1 MVGLTSVL
9 LSGLSGMRASQ
20 AAMATISQNI
30 ANANTPGY
38 VRTEVT
44 LAPRSNLGAG
54 AGVEVTSIKR
64 AADKF
69 LATASYIAEAARG
82 AAAARSDLLSRAQ
95 LSFGDPAS
103 STSMFAMLDDFWSAA
118 TEIGVDPASQL
129 RRGEAVSALQ
139 QMFSEVQRVGS
150 SLQDLIS
157 EADQRI
163 ADSVDE
169 AQDLMNRIAQL
180 NTEIQLNKRTGA
192 DASGA
197 ENAQAALVDQ
207 LSTLM
212 DVRITPQSDGSIH
225 VRTSGGALLVG
236 VTAAKL
242 SYEPNATPYTTHGFI
257 RINEDLGTQANLEPY
272 LMGGEIKGLLQAR
285 DVDLANL
292 SEALGGFAGALGD
305 ALNQVH
311 NENSSSPAVGHL
323 VGRQTGLLGTD
334 ALGFTGNAVMGIT
347 DASGNLA
354 QRLTIDFDAQTIT
367 GEYPAGTFSFAGG
380 TINAFTT
387 ALNSALGAASPAGTA
402 TFVDGVLTLDVGN
415 GGGLV
420 VQQATTDPSQRAG
433 RGFSHFFGLNDLV
446 SRPTPMFF
454 ENGVDGS
461 DLHGLQAGGEITYE
475 VRDSLG
481 RSVATRTVTISG
493 ALAGA
498 TSDWDDLLAAL
509 NAPGTGFGEYG
520 TFALNASTGQVA
532 FTPNTGFKVSLIGDS
547 TQRGNTGV
555 SFSSLHGLSQV
566 STGGRAMEVNV
577 DAEIASNPGRL
588 AVGRPDLTADIGDR
602 IIEAGD
608 NRGSA
613 ALVAARDTVRSFSA
627 SGAMGAQSTTLAVYA
642 ARLGGEAGRMSA
654 DAGRAAE
661 GAKAVATAAADRR
674 SSVESV
680 SLDDELL
687 KMTTFQNAYAA
698 AARVIQAA
706 SDMLDILMS
715 IGYR

>member
-20 AAMATISQNI
+20 TAMATISQNI

-38 VRTEVT
+38 VRTQVT
-44 LAPRSNLGAG
+44 LAPRSDLGAG

-64 AADKF
+64 AADRF
-69 LATASYIAEAARG
+69 LATASYIAESARGSAAARG
-82 AAAARSDLLSRAQ
+82 DLLSRAQ
-95 LSFGDPAS
+95 ANFGDPAS
-103 STSMFAMLDDFWSAA
+103 STSMFAMLDDFWSSM
-118 TEIGVDPASQL
+118 TEISVDPASQL
-129 RRGEAVSALQ
+129 RRGDAVSALQ
-139 QMFSEVQRVGS
+139 QMYAEVQRVGT
-150 SLQDLIS
+150 SLQNLVA

-163 ADSVDE
+163 ADAVDQ

-192 DASGA
+192 DATGA
-197 ENAQAALVDQ
+197 ENAQAQLIDQ

-212 DVRITPQSDGSIH
+212 DVRVTPTADGGVH

-236 VTAAKL
+236 VTAAKIN
-242 SYEPNATPYTTHGFI
+242 YEPNATPYTSHGFI

-285 DVDLANL
+285 DVDLVNL
-292 SEALGGFAGALGD
+292 SEALGGFAASLGD

-311 NENSSSPAVGHL
+311 NENSSSPAVGRL
-323 VGRQTGLLGTD
+323 VGRQTGLLGGD
-334 ALGFTGNAVMGIT
+334 ALGFTGNAVMGLT

-367 GEYPAGTFSFAGG
+367 GEDPAGTFSFAGG
-380 TINAFTT
+380 SINAFVT
-387 ALNSALGAASPAGTA
+387 ALNSALGAADPAGSA

-420 VQQATTDPSQRAG
+420 VQQATTDPSNRAG

-454 ENGVDGS
+454 ETGLDGG
-461 DLHGLQAGGEITYE
+461 DLHGLTAGGEITYE

-481 RSVATRTVTISG
+481 RSVATRTISISG
-493 ALAGA
+493 ALAGP
-498 TSDWDDLLAAL
+498 TSDWDDLLAEL
-509 NAPGTGFGEYG
+509 NATGTGVGEFG
-520 TFALNASTGQVA
+520 TFALDATTGRIG
-532 FTPNTGFKVSLIGDS
+532 FTPNAGYKVSLVGDS
-547 TQRGNTGV
+547 TGRGNTGV
-555 SFSSLHGLSQV
+555 SFSSLHGLSQS
-566 STGGRAMEVNV
+566 STAGRAVEVNV
-577 DAEIASNPGRL
+577 DAEISANPGRL

-642 ARLGGEAGRMSA
+642 ARLGGEAGRMAA
-654 DAGRAAE
+654 DAERAAT
-661 GAKAVATAAADRR
+661 GALAVANAAADRR
-674 SSVESV
+674 SAVEGV

-687 KMTTFQNAYAA
+687 RMTTFQNAYAA

-706 SDMLDILMS
+706 TDMLDILMS